1 MPMLEVRHLCKELGG
16 TPVLRD
22 VSLCLEGG
30 AVYGLMGDNGSGK
43 TMLMRAICGLIRPT
57 AGEVLFDGKTRREAD
72 PQIGVM
78 LENTSLYPDLSG
90 LENLRLFAKIRRRI
104 KDEEIRRAICRVGL
118 DPADRRAFRKYSL
131 GMKQR
136 LALAQAIMEPP
147 EILLLD
153 EPTNAIDRD
162 GVRLVHQIMQEE
174 AERGALVLLASHIDV
189 DIRALCRRVYLMDHG
204 VLTQEVRS

>member
-1 MPMLEVRHLCKELGG
+1 MATLEVRHLYKELGG
-16 TPVLRD
+16 VPVLRD

-43 TMLMRAICGLIRPT
+43 TMLMRAVCGLIRPT
-57 AGEVLFDGKTRREAD
+57 AGEILFDGKTRRQAD

-90 LENLRLFAKIRRRI
+90 LENLRLYAKIRRRI
-104 KDEEIRRAICRVGL
+104 GDEEIRRAIRRVGL

-204 VLTQEVRS
+204 VLTQEVEA